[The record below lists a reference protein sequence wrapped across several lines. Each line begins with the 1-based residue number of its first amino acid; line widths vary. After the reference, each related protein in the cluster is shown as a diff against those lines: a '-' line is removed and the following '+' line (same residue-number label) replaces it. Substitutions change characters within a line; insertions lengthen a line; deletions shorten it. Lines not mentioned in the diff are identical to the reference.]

1 MRLAL
6 RPYDQLLKALPPEIR
21 PKVAHDNFAQLF
33 QDMSPK
39 RAAAG
44 LGEKEITLPFGYE
57 FSEKAHV
64 QPLFTPTQF
73 MEERLSQAA
82 FQ

>member
-6 RPYDQLLKALPPEIR
+6 RPYDQLLKALPLEIR
-21 PKVAHDNFAQLF
+21 TKVAHDNFAQLF
-33 QDMSPK
+33 KDMAQK
-39 RAAAG
+39 RAVAG
-44 LGEKEITLPFGYE
+44 LGEKGITLPFSYE
-57 FSEKAHV
+57 FSEKSHV
-64 QPLFTPTQF
+64 QPLFPPTQF

>member
-6 RPYDQLLKALPPEIR
+6 RPYGRLLKALPSEIR
-21 PKVAHDNFAQLF
+21 TKVAQLF
-33 QDMSPK
+33 KDMDQK
-39 RAAAG
+39 RAVAG
-44 LGEKEITLPFGYE
+44 LNEKGITLPFSYE

-64 QPLFTPTQF
+64 QPHFPPTQF